1 MKKVIVTTPS
11 RLHFALIDLNGSL
24 GRVDGGVGLSLARP
38 CFQIIATPSTNVQI
52 VGSILSPA
60 LPACGEGKGGGFLS
74 RAEKIVK
81 ILKSKYSFNGIR
93 IEIAQSIPAHTGLG
107 SGTQL
112 SLGIASAICALYDI
126 NLNIEETA
134 LLVGRGGT
142 SGIGVA
148 AFHHG
153 GFIVDGGHRF
163 PAQKSSFLPSS
174 ASCNVAPPPVLFR
187 QDFPDWPI
195 LIVIPGQPP
204 APFAKGD
211 CRHISGAEEVR
222 LFTTLCPMHQTT
234 AQQLS
239 HLILMK
245 LLPALVENDL
255 ISFGEAI
262 NRIQEIGWKKI
273 EVDAQGAIIQKTM
286 DFLRSNGAV
295 GVGLSSWGPAL
306 YAFGEDL
313 KSLQE
318 KTQQFLER
326 LPEGGTCF
334 ITKAN
339 NIGAEVKRDA

>member
-24 GRVDGGVGLSLARP
+24 GRVDGGVGLSLAHP
-38 CFQIIATPSTNVQI
+38 CFQIIATPSTDVQI
-52 VGSILSPA
+52 VGSESMP
-60 LPACGEGKGGGFLS
+60 FLS
-74 RAEKIVK
+74 RAEEIVK
-81 ILKSKYSFNGIR
+81 ILKSKYNFNGIR

-112 SLGIASAICALYDI
+112 SLGIASAICTLYDI

-148 AFHHG
+148 AFCHG

-174 ASCNVAPPPVLFR
+174 ASGNVAPPPVLFR
-187 QDFPDWPI
+187 QDFPDWPV
-195 LIVIPGQPP
+195 LIVIPN
-204 APFAKGD
+204 
-211 CRHISGAEEVR
+211 CRHISGAEEVC
-222 LFTTLCPMHQTT
+222 LFTTLCPMPQTT

-245 LLPALVENDL
+245 LLPALVESDL
-255 ISFGEAI
+255 ISFGNAI

-273 EVDAQGAIIQKTM
+273 EVDAQGTIIQKTM
-286 DFLRSNGAV
+286 DFLRNNGAV
-295 GVGLSSWGPAL
+295 GVGLSSWGPTL
-306 YAFGEDL
+306 YALGEDL
-313 KSLQE
+313 KAGTEAPPLLQE
-318 KTQQFLER
+318 KTQEFLAR

-334 ITKAN
+334 ITNAN
-339 NIGAEVKRDA
+339 NIGAEVKRET

>member
-24 GRVDGGVGLSLARP
+24 GRVDGGIGLSLASP

-52 VGSILSPA
+52 VGSKSKP
-60 LPACGEGKGGGFLS
+60 FLS
-74 RAEKIVK
+74 RAEEIIN
-81 ILKSKYSFNGIR
+81 ILKSKYNFNGIR

-126 NLNIEETA
+126 NLNIEEIA

-174 ASCNVAPPPVLFR
+174 ASANVAPPPVLFR
-187 QDFPDWPI
+187 QDFPDWPV
-195 LIVIPGQPP
+195 LIVIPKGQPP
-204 APFAKGD
+204 APFVKGD
-211 CRHISGAEEVR
+211 CKHISGAEEVR
-222 LFTTLCPMHQTT
+222 LFTTLCPMPHTT

-239 HLILMK
+239 HLVLMK

-262 NRIQEIGWKKI
+262 NCIQEIGWKKI
-273 EVDAQGAIIQKTM
+273 EVEAQGPVIQNTM
-286 DFLRSNGAV
+286 DFLRNNGAV

-306 YAFGEDL
+306 YALGEDL
-313 KSLQE
+313 ELLQE
-318 KTQQFLER
+318 KTTNFLAR
-326 LPEGGTCF
+326 LPHGGTCF
-334 ITKAN
+334 ITKAS
-339 NIGAEVKRDA
+339 NIGAKCKT

>member
-38 CFQIIATPSTNVQI
+38 CFQIIATPSMNVQI
-52 VGSILSPA
+52 VASKSA
-60 LPACGEGKGGGFLS
+60 SFLS
-74 RAEKIVK
+74 RAEEIIK
-81 ILKSKYSFNGIR
+81 ILKSKYNFNGIR
-93 IEIAQSIPAHTGLG
+93 IEIVQSIPAHTGLG

-126 NLNIEETA
+126 HLNIEETA

-148 AFHHG
+148 AFRHG

-174 ASCNVAPPPVLFR
+174 ASGNVAPPPVLFR
-187 QDFPDWPI
+187 QNFPDWPV
-195 LIVIPGQPP
+195 LIVIPN
-204 APFAKGD
+204 
-211 CRHISGAEEVR
+211 CRHISDTEEVR
-222 LFTTLCPMHQTT
+222 LFTTLCPMPQIT
-234 AQQLS
+234 AQKLS

-255 ISFGEAI
+255 IGFGETI

-273 EVDAQGAIIQKTM
+273 EVDAQGPIVQKTM
-286 DFLRSNGAV
+286 DFLRNNGAV

-306 YAFGEDL
+306 YALGEDL
-313 KSLQE
+313 ESLQE
-318 KTQQFLER
+318 KTLEFLAR
-326 LPEGGTCF
+326 LPDGGTCF

-339 NIGAEVKRDA
+339 NIGAKCET

>member
-24 GRVDGGVGLSLARP
+24 GRVDGGIGLSLASP

-52 VGSILSPA
+52 VGSKSKP
-60 LPACGEGKGGGFLS
+60 FLS
-74 RAEKIVK
+74 RAEEIIK
-81 ILKSKYSFNGIR
+81 ILKSKYNFNGIR
-93 IEIAQSIPAHTGLG
+93 IEIAKSIPAHTGLG

-126 NLNIEETA
+126 NLNIEEIA

-148 AFHHG
+148 AFRHG

-163 PAQKSSFLPSS
+163 PTQKNSFLPSS
-174 ASCNVAPPPVLFR
+174 ASGNVAPPPVLFR
-187 QDFPDWPI
+187 QDFPDWPV
-195 LIVIPGQPP
+195 LIVIPNC
-204 APFAKGD
+204 K
-211 CRHISGAEEVR
+211 HISGAEEVR
-222 LFTTLCPMHQTT
+222 LFTTLCPMSQTT

-239 HLILMK
+239 HLVLMK
-245 LLPALVENDL
+245 LLPALVENEL

-262 NRIQEIGWKKI
+262 NCIQEIGWKKI
-273 EVDAQGAIIQKTM
+273 EVDAQGAIIQNTM
-286 DFLRSNGAV
+286 DFLRNNGAV

-306 YAFGEDL
+306 YALGEDL
-313 KSLQE
+313 ESLQE
-318 KTQQFLER
+318 KTTNFLAR
-326 LPEGGTCF
+326 LPNGGTCF
-334 ITKAN
+334 TTKAN

>member
-1 MKKVIVTTPS
+1 MP
-11 RLHFALIDLNGSL
+11 
-24 GRVDGGVGLSLARP
+24 
-38 CFQIIATPSTNVQI
+38 
-52 VGSILSPA
+52 
-60 LPACGEGKGGGFLS
+60 FLS
-74 RAEKIVK
+74 RAEEIVK
-81 ILKSKYSFNGIR
+81 ILKSKYNFNGIR

-112 SLGIASAICALYDI
+112 SLGIASAICTLYDI
-126 NLNIEETA
+126 NFNIEKTA

-148 AFHHG
+148 AFRHG

-163 PAQKSSFLPSS
+163 PTQKSSFLPSS
-174 ASCNVAPPPVLFR
+174 ASGNVAPPPVLFR

-204 APFAKGD
+204 APFSPLIKGVRGLSKGD

-222 LFTTLCPMHQTT
+222 LFTTLCPMPQAA

-273 EVDAQGAIIQKTM
+273 EIDAQGTIIQKTM
-286 DFLRSNGAV
+286 DFLRNNGAI
-295 GVGLSSWGPAL
+295 GVGLSSWGPTL
-306 YAFGEDL
+306 YALGEDL

-318 KTQQFLER
+318 KTNQFLAC

-334 ITKAN
+334 ITNAN
-339 NIGAEVKRDA
+339 NIGANVKRET